1 MQERSEGD
9 GPLLGPETGPL
20 GLSCAVSV
28 PNLSSDRGLWV
39 AGQCVG
45 LNVRWLMYQTLI
57 FAAVLGDDARG
68 LAAAL
73 DTKDMQR
80 AADPLI
86 HGVR

>member
-1 MQERSEGD
+1 MQGRTGKD
-9 GPLLGPETGPL
+9 GPLLGPETGSS
-20 GLSCAVSV
+20 GLPCAVSV

-57 FAAVLGDDARG
+57 FAAVLRDDARS

-73 DTKDMQR
+73 NAEDMER

-86 HGVR
+86 HGMR